1 MHGGRFANHPY
12 DQVDRSIGHAE
23 NRRGTQRSS
32 ACGFRGHAS
41 CYTCQANFQGGLD
54 QQCSA
59 AQNMERA
66 MDFGLTPELAALQ
79 ERTRQFINET
89 VIPAEQNLPTSLTDW
104 EALRSNL
111 QDAARAAGLFLP
123 HMAATWGG
131 LGLDWRDCSII
142 FEEAGRSLLGPLAL
156 NCSAPDEGNMHL
168 LEKVATPAQQQRYL
182 RPLSTGTT
190 RSCFSMTEPAPGAG
204 SDPALLQTT
213 AERRGDRWVINGRKW
228 FTTGA
233 QGAAFT
239 IVMARTGEIQGRT
252 GATMFL
258 VDTENP
264 GYYIERKIPTLDHM
278 AIGGHC
284 EVGFVDCEVGDD
296 AVLGEIG
303 KGFDYAQVRL
313 APARLTHCMR
323 WIGIARRSLEY
334 ALEYAVRRQSFGARL
349 AEQQGIQFPLAD
361 SEIELHAARL
371 MVLHAAWLLDTGQA
385 ARHETAM
392 AKVFVSET
400 VDRVIDRAL
409 QICGALGISDD
420 IPLAAFY
427 REARAFRI
435 YDGPSEVHRM
445 SIAKRLFRRVSGVR
459 SQESER

>member
-1 MHGGRFANHPY
+1 M
-12 DQVDRSIGHAE
+12 E
-23 NRRGTQRSS
+23 N
-32 ACGFRGHAS
+32 
-41 CYTCQANFQGGLD
+41 
-54 QQCSA
+54 
-59 AQNMERA
+59 A
-66 MDFGLTPELAALQ
+66 MDFSISPELSALRQ
-79 ERTRQFINET
+79 RTHDFINEI
-89 VIPAEQNLPTSLTDW
+89 VIPAEQNLPTTFAEW
-104 EALRSNL
+104 EALRTQL
-111 QDAARAAGLFLP
+111 QAQARAAGLFAP
-123 HMAATWGG
+123 HMGTAWGG
-131 LGLDWRDCSII
+131 LGLDWRHCTLV

-168 LEKVATPAQQQRYL
+168 LEKVATSAQQERYL
-182 RPLSTGTT
+182 RPLAAGTV
-190 RSCFSMTEPAPGAG
+190 RSSFGMTEPAPGAG
-204 SDPALLQTT
+204 ADPALLQTT
-213 AERRGDRWVINGRKW
+213 AERRGERWVINGRKW
-228 FTTGA
+228 FITGA

-239 IVMARTGEIQGRT
+239 IVMARTGEIHGRA

-264 GYYIERKIPTLDHM
+264 GYYIERKISTLDQI

-303 KGFDYAQVRL
+303 KGFDYAQIRL

-334 ALEYAVRRQSFGARL
+334 ALDYAARRQSFGARL
-349 AEQQGIQFPLAD
+349 AEHQGIQFPLAD

-371 MVLHAAWLLDTGQA
+371 MVQHAAWLLDTGMA

-392 AKVFVSET
+392 TKVFVSET

-409 QICGALGISDD
+409 QICGALGISED
-420 IPLAAFY
+420 IPLATFY

-435 YDGPSEVHRM
+435 YDGPSEVHRV
-445 SIAKRLFRRVSGVR
+445 SIAKRMFRRSRVADS
-459 SQESER
+459 STAT